1 MRLEEI
7 SPAPH
12 SCSHTNFTNSRSE
25 AIAVVLIETSL
36 LDGRRARPVLLRNG
50 VGPCRTQWLQDEP
63 GLHELLSLDPIRL
76 HACPTAWLTGL
87 GISPFARKAKP
98 CAVPFE

>member
-25 AIAVVLIETSL
+25 AIAVVLIEISL
-36 LDGRRARPVLLRNG
+36 LVGRLESGSWAGKCANSQLAINYITLPHLTCRQLRVRGGN
-50 VGPCRTQWLQDEP
+50 
-63 GLHELLSLDPIRL
+63 
-76 HACPTAWLTGL
+76 
-87 GISPFARKAKP
+87 
-98 CAVPFE
+98 AVPSCIAYAATFTASPGSRCLLPE